1 MDGFISWKTLWE
13 WDDSGVK
20 NPPFSEAP
28 QLVGPFER
36 TNCSFAPSG
45 FIETCQLLAHKVT
58 ESRPEGFSTIQCTQ
72 KLFLGEDGGVWM
84 WKLKRDQGKHR
95 KNELPIG
102 GACVLNKKQLANA
115 SHLGKNMFEEST
127 MEKKRLPPGTKT
139 QFARNQLNAFIWGSH
154 KTSIYTNTSIFI
166 QHLSL
171 QRGHMS
177 LQRAQTSLREY
188 IYIYISLNVTIY
200 IISLYIVYPTKY
212 L

>member
-1 MDGFISWKTLWE
+1 M
-13 WDDSGVK
+13 K

-127 MEKKRLPPGTKT
+127 MEKKDCPREQKHNLRGINLMHSSGGVIKQVFT
-139 QFARNQLNAFIWGSH
+139 QI
-154 KTSIYTNTSIFI
+154 
-166 QHLSL
+166 HLFLYS
-171 QRGHMS
+171 
-177 LQRAQTSLREY
+177 
-188 IYIYISLNVTIY
+188 ISLSSAVICPY
-200 IISLYIVYPTKY
+200 SELKPA
-212 L
+212 

>member
-1 MDGFISWKTLWE
+1 M
-13 WDDSGVK
+13 K

-28 QLVGPFER
+28 QIFGPFER

-95 KNELPIG
+95 KNQLPIG

-115 SHLGKNMFEEST
+115 SYLGKNMFEEST
-127 MEKKRLPPGTKT
+127 MEKKRLPPRAKT

-166 QHLSL
+166 QYLSL
-171 QRGHMS
+171 S
-177 LQRAQTSLREY
+177 LSPARSYVPTVSSNQLKR
-188 IYIYISLNVTIY
+188 IYIYITIY
-200 IISLYIVYPTKY
+200 
-212 L
+212 